1 MAKSFKNLVQKTSNK
16 KTKSI
21 AKKRTTELLK
31 KFKLQYDEQ
40 YGYWSYYVD
49 GEDVYELNEVEIKG
63 KKYKVIGVHNSEM
76 SYEMGHQS
84 VVNSTKYYIKIP
96 FEGTTVLVDLIQLLD
111 RKPPDWLDHKKTKIK
126 SKVSVFATKFS
137 TEKPPPAVTRRRI
150 R

>member
-1 MAKSFKNLVQKTSNK
+1 MKN
-16 KTKSI
+16 
-21 AKKRTTELLK
+21 
-31 KFKLQYDEQ
+31 KLQYDEQ
-40 YGYWSYYVD
+40 YGYWSYYVN
-49 GEDVYELNEVEIKG
+49 GEDVYDLKEVEIKG
-63 KKYKVIGVHNSEM
+63 KKYKVTDVHNSEM

-96 FEGTTVLVDLIQLLD
+96 FEGTSVLVDLIQLLD
-111 RKPPDWLDHKKTKIK
+111 RKPSSLDHKKTKIK

>member
-1 MAKSFKNLVQKTSNK
+1 MAKSLNRQKN
-16 KTKSI
+16 
-21 AKKRTTELLK
+21 KRVVE

-40 YGYWSYYVD
+40 YGYWSYHVN
-49 GEDVYELNEVEIKG
+49 GETVYDLKEVEIKG
-63 KKYKVIGVHNSEM
+63 KKYKVVDVHNSEI

-96 FEGTTVLVDLIQLLD
+96 FEGTSVLVDLIQLLD
-111 RKPPDWLDHKKTKIK
+111 RKTPDWLDHKKTRIK

-137 TEKPPPAVTRRRI
+137 TEKPEPAVTRRRI